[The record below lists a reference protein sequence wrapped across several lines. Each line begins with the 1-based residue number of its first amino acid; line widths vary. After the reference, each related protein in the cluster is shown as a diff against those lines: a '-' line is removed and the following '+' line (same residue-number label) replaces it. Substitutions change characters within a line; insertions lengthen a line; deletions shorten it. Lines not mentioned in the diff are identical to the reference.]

1 VKRHFRGISWLA
13 VLLVAALVA
22 GGCVGPLGGSAPP
35 TPESTATPTIAAT
48 ATFTPAASPTPT
60 FTVTTAT
67 PIPTP
72 APSPTPRPSPSP
84 TASVTP
90 TPLPTVTPVPS
101 GQRALQHVRHLAE
114 TIGSRPAGTPQ
125 ERDAADYIEAQFRSF
140 GYSVTR
146 QGFSFPYF
154 VDRGSSLQV
163 TGPQQEE
170 LHPLTMG
177 LSAAGRVEAPLTAA
191 GLARPQDL
199 PREGLRGRIALVQ
212 RGDITFDEKVAAAAT
227 AGAAGAVIYNN
238 APGNFRGRLGQIA
251 SIPVISVSQ
260 EEGGRLLELLGKVP
274 VTVRV
279 SVDATSQD
287 RRGENIIA
295 TRPGTRPETV
305 IFGAH
310 YDSVEAG
317 PGANDNASGTAAVL
331 ELARTAPAGPL
342 TLRFI
347 TFSAEELGL
356 LGSRHYVSTLSQQE
370 RQQIV
375 AMVSLD
381 MVGVGDRMRF
391 GGSQQLVQT
400 ALAIAREQGSEA
412 LALEGSAA
420 GASDHASFIS
430 AGIPGILFFYTVGND
445 IDPRYH
451 SAQDRVSFVDAA
463 DIEKMVRLGLSFAY
477 RLMCSVVTGCA

>member
-1 VKRHFRGISWLA
+1 MKIGLLGSSVLA
-13 VLLVAALVA
+13 VLLVAVLVA
-22 GGCVGPLGGSAPP
+22 GGCVGPLGGSTPP
-35 TPESTATPTIAAT
+35 TPEPTATPTVAAT
-48 ATFTPAASPTPT
+48 ATFAPAASPTPT
-60 FTVTTAT
+60 FTVTAT

-72 APSPTPRPSPSP
+72 APSLTPRPSPSP

-125 ERDAADYIEAQFRSF
+125 ERDAANYIEAQFRSY

-177 LSAAGRVEAPLTAA
+177 LSAAGGVEAPLAAA

-199 PREGLRGRIALVQ
+199 PREGLRGRIALIQ
-212 RGDITFDEKVAAAAT
+212 RGEITFDEKVAAVAS

-238 APGNFRGRLGQIA
+238 APGNFRGRLGQIV
-251 SIPVISVSQ
+251 SIPVVSVSQ
-260 EEGGRLLELLGKVP
+260 EEGGRLLELLGKGP

-287 RRGENIIA
+287 RRGENVIA

-317 PGANDNASGTAAVL
+317 PGANDNASGAAAVL

-347 TFSAEELGL
+347 AFSAEELGL

-451 SAQDRVSFVDAA
+451 SAQDRVSFVDAT
-463 DIEKMVRLGLSFAY
+463 DIEKMVRLGLTLAA
-477 RLMCSVVTGCA
+477 RLADGR